1 MLKELKS
8 FFYLIFI
15 FFFFFLSIKY
25 YFSDE
30 YKKKSYR
37 KFSSLDKDLIFY
49 SNKLKILDN
58 DTKSIIQYIDDND
71 KKIRLTGL
79 LEFNIWKCNDANW
92 NRNWVLFVKML
103 MFLYLHLCSSP
114 NSWRRRDVK
123 NFGLDSSGPLFNFGF
138 RLGLVSPIP
147 SFPVFSHPELYPYQ
161 DTFMFMFCDI
171 LPVWSS

>member
-37 KFSSLDKDLIFY
+37 NFSNLDENLISY

-58 DTKSIIQYIDDND
+58 NTNNIIQYVDDND
-71 KKIRLTGL
+71 KKKNKKIYHFWDL
-79 LEFNIWKCNDANW
+79 LKMND
-92 NRNWVLFVKML
+92 
-103 MFLYLHLCSSP
+103 
-114 NSWRRRDVK
+114 
-123 NFGLDSSGPLFNFGF
+123 
-138 RLGLVSPIP
+138 
-147 SFPVFSHPELYPYQ
+147 
-161 DTFMFMFCDI
+161 
-171 LPVWSS
+171 